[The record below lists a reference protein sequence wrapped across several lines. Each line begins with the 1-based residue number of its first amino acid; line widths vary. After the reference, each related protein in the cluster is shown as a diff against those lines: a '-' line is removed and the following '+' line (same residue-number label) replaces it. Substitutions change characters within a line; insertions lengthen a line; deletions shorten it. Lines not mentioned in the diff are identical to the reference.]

1 MKYHHLYAD
10 SGGESHWREVEVA
23 LEERVFAP
31 PAKGIFISDAD
42 AARASLFLRLPAGW
56 NEPAHP
62 TPKRQTL
69 VCLAGA
75 VDVTASDGETRRIG
89 PGDVWRME
97 DRTGKGHHTAVAGT
111 VDFEAVVIQV
121 D

>member
-1 MKYHHLYAD
+1 MNYHHLYTD
-10 SGGESHWREVEVA
+10 DLGESHWRAVEVRLA
-23 LEERVFAP
+23 EQPFAP
-31 PAKGIFISDAD
+31 PARGILVSEAEP
-42 AARASLFLRLPAGW
+42 ARATLFLRLPAGW
-56 NEPAHP
+56 NEPQHP

-69 VCLAGA
+69 VCLGGA

-97 DRTGKGHHTAVAGT
+97 DCTGKGHHTAVVGT
-111 VDFEAVVIQV
+111 ADFDAVIIQF